1 MASRIKLRRDTS
13 ANWTSVDPI
22 LANGEMGIEADTRRV
37 KIGNGADKWTALDY
51 AITGDLRID
60 GKTVNTEMGV
70 SISQQDP
77 ETWLAKIKAKANW
90 AGTNGIA
97 YDSLGNLYVS
107 GWEEFG
113 YDGQSPNPS
122 GNGFI
127 TKFDSQGSVVWN
139 KYIMLDGYTNGG
151 GVVVDSDDN
160 VAAVTWDWENDFFVV
175 TKLDTDGTL
184 VWQKTYIDDYD
195 YSRGVTLAVDSNNDF
210 VINGIRVDG
219 NTSNHMSMFALKI
232 SGFDGSVLWEN
243 SFGTSN
249 DNMANPCMTI
259 DGDNNVILA
268 GWAAPWGANKVFV
281 AKMNAV
287 GSVVWQRMIEN
298 YQDYSSYD
306 MEVGSIDS
314 DDMGNLY
321 FVGSFEVPNLVQDL
335 QGNNWDGQA
344 GQIIKLDSS
353 GVVQW
358 SRLVGPG
365 DCSDMGAQAVY
376 KDGLL
381 YAMFQTE
388 RKYYK
393 KDVMINDLQ
402 GYTVQEIVI
411 ACYDA
416 DTGKVLWSNDFGPE
430 TLWGYSSPSAAPSNY
445 QETDSWQGRFI
456 AVHGDYIA
464 ICGQAGEYSRANN
477 NPTRSYGFVAQLPAD
492 GSLMDLEGWSLT
504 KNKSPGRYAQIKSLD
519 YAFLTATTG
528 VTNNYTSGSNEYT
541 PTDTADNVRIELLAS
556 GGNQWDF
563 SPNGDLELPTG
574 GNIELKQA
582 HQGDITV
589 AGYFEGT
596 YPDGTFN
603 WFTSVTTDAGGN
615 KYYVGVWNEMERST
629 AYGNRKLPYV
639 VKVNKEGEVEWK
651 VRLSNYSTSDWD
663 SVRGQAN
670 SVAYDPSSGNLVVI
684 CNDHGEG
691 NSDQMLVVDLDPT
704 NGKVVQS
711 KRYRNVNN
719 DEDNNDDL
727 DASHITI
734 DDDGNRIITGT
745 VYGTNSI
752 SFEVTNAQVASTS
765 TVDTLMILKTV
776 FDGQEAPSS
785 VKNYDWDINYNDWYG
800 LEEVDRY
807 NSVAGTVREGS
818 GVVVGITASSGT
830 YTVSSLDNGG
840 TNYLVGHKI
849 KVLGTLLG
857 GADGTNDAILTVDT
871 VSGTTVTAFTVT
883 GTPAG
888 DGAWGS
894 LSSLPNY
901 NVGSGFLIDVQAD
914 SDTGY
919 QIVYH
924 NNGGTNYV
932 VGDVITFPGTSLGGT
947 SPASDIAITAL
958 NVGMSMGDIYSGEG
972 SGYQVTTR
980 GTNPLTYVRLKFGG
994 ADFSSGGPWTLRHY
1008 TYANAFITK
1017 LTSSGI
1023 QTWTKWIDK
1032 SLLDYGVATDYDS
1045 DGNIYWLSSVWDE
1058 QAAGQGNWCYR
1069 PLVVKLT
1076 PMGLS
1081 QWMKTYSWDGSN
1093 TDTSPTGILV
1103 DSEDK
1108 VVIGQYRW
1116 RNYPYYDYEP
1126 LVHRLLPNGDILW
1139 SRKWSLDGGE
1149 GRGGGLALDD
1159 DDNVYVT
1166 QSRYNGQDRVQW
1178 TAKADIQNGREL
1190 WQQEISHENEGI
1202 DGPYTWDLEYTG
1214 PNIIADGTNYSVA
1227 AFTWDMDGNEG
1238 NALGFSLPSDGSAGA
1253 DIAAG
1258 PFYINETF
1266 YGNEG
1271 NSAAGPVARTHNVAD
1286 WTGLQ
1291 EVTGR
1296 DPIKSYTDTNPDF
1309 HFPVFV
1315 KGEAGIKF
1323 ADGTI
1328 QTTSA
1333 SGLPQ
1338 VRHNTYGFD
1347 KKYNF
1352 KLSDAGKHL
1361 YFRNSGSRII
1371 LPPYSRV
1378 PFEVGTVLTVV
1389 NSSWGTIYIGMDPTT
1404 EWRGTFKVPQTD
1416 GWEGSTPFT
1425 WSGVECNDYGG
1436 GQIITMLKVAENYSD
1451 GSVWMVSC
1459 VGGNVNTW
1467 SYYI

>member
-13 ANWTSVDPI
+13 TNWTSVDPI

-37 KIGNGADKWTALDY
+37 KIGNGAAKWSALDY

-70 SISQQDP
+70 SIAQQDP

-113 YDGQSPNPS
+113 YDGQSPDPS

-127 TKFDSQGSVVWN
+127 TKFDTQGVVVWN
-139 KYIMLDGYTNGG
+139 KYIMMDGYTNGG
-151 GVVVDSDDN
+151 GVVVDGDDN
-160 VAAVTWDWENDFFVV
+160 VAAVTWDWDNNFFVV
-175 TKLDTDGTL
+175 TKLDMDGTL
-184 VWQKTYIDDYD
+184 VWQKTYMDDYD
-195 YSRGVTLAVDSNNDF
+195 YSNGVTLAVDSNNDF
-210 VINGIRVDG
+210 VINGVRVDE

-259 DGDNNVILA
+259 DGDNNIILA

-281 AKMNAV
+281 AKMSSV
-287 GSVVWQRMIEN
+287 GTVVWQRYIEN
-298 YQDYSSYD
+298 YQDNSTYD

-314 DDMGNLY
+314 DEMGNLY
-321 FVGSFEVPNLVQDL
+321 FVGSFTVPNLVQDL
-335 QGNNWDGQA
+335 HGDYDDGQA

-376 KDGLL
+376 KDGRL

-393 KDVMINDLQ
+393 KDYSVNNDF

-430 TLWGYSSPSAAPSNY
+430 VLWGYSSPSADPQNY
-445 QETDSWQGRFI
+445 QDTDSWQGRFI

-464 ICGQAGEYSRANN
+464 VCGQAGEYSRANDDE
-477 NPTRSYGFVAQLPAD
+477 TRSYGFVAQLPAD
-492 GSLMDLEGWSLT
+492 GSLLDLEGWSLT
-504 KNKSPGRYAQIKSLD
+504 KNKTPGRYAQIKSDD
-519 YAFLTATTG
+519 YAYLTATTG

-541 PTDTADNVRIELLAS
+541 PTDTADNVRIELVTS
-556 GGNQWDF
+556 GANQWDF
-563 SPNGDLELPTG
+563 KPNGDLELPTG

-589 AGYFEGT
+589 AGYFEGNF
-596 YPDGTFN
+596 PDGTFN
-603 WFTSVTTDAGGN
+603 WFSSVTTDADGN
-615 KYYVGVWNEMERST
+615 KYYAGGWNVMENGT
-629 AYGNRKLPYV
+629 AYGNRSLPYV

-651 VRLSNYSTSDWD
+651 IRLSNYAVSGYD

-670 SVAYDPSSGNLVVI
+670 SVAYDPSSGNLVVV

-691 NSDQMLVVDLDPT
+691 NSDQMLVVDINTT
-704 NGKVVQS
+704 NGEVVQH
-711 KRYRNVNN
+711 KRYRNDN
-719 DEDNNDDL
+719 DDDL
-727 DASHITI
+727 DINHIVI
-734 DDDGNRIITGT
+734 DDMGNRIITGT
-745 VYGTNSI
+745 AYGSNYI
-752 SFEVTNAQVASTS
+752 NFEVTNAQVASTG
-765 TVDTLMILKTV
+765 TVNTLMILKTV

-785 VKNYDWDINYNDWYG
+785 VKDFDWEINYDGWYG
-800 LEEVDRY
+800 LSEVDRY
-807 NSVAGTVREGS
+807 NGVAGTVREGS

-840 TNYLVGHKI
+840 TNYLPGHKI
-849 KVLGTLLG
+849 KILGSLLG
-857 GADGTNDAILTVDT
+857 GANGTNDAILTVDT

-888 DGAWGS
+888 NGSWGS

-901 NVGSGFLIDVQAD
+901 NVGSGCLIDVQAN

-919 QIVYH
+919 QTVYL
-924 NNGGTNYV
+924 NEGGTNYV
-932 VGDVITFPGTSLGGT
+932 DGDVITFPGTSLGGT
-947 SPASDIAITAL
+947 SPASDIVITVL
-958 NVGMSMGDIYSGEG
+958 DVGMSMGDVQGGEG
-972 SGYQVTTR
+972 SGYSVTTR
-980 GTNPLTYVRLKFGG
+980 GTNPLTYVRLKFNG
-994 ADFSSGGPWTLRHY
+994 ADFHTGGPWTLRHY
-1008 TYANAFITK
+1008 TYANSFVTK
-1017 LTSSGI
+1017 LTSSGV
-1023 QTWTKWIDK
+1023 QTWTKWLDK
-1032 SLLDYGVATDYDS
+1032 SNSDYGIATDYDS
-1045 DGNIYWLSSVWDE
+1045 DGNIYWLSRTYDE
-1058 QAAGQGNWCYR
+1058 QDAGQGNWYYR

-1081 QWMKTYSWDGSN
+1081 QWMKTYSFDGSEG
-1093 TDTSPTGILV
+1093 SYPTNILV

-1116 RNYPYYDYEP
+1116 RSYPYYDYEP
-1126 LVHRLLPNGDILW
+1126 MVHRLLPNGDVLW
-1139 SRKWSLDGGE
+1139 FRKWHLDGGE
-1149 GRGGGLALDD
+1149 GYGGLALDD

-1166 QSRYNGQDRVQW
+1166 QTRYNGQDRVQW
-1178 TAKADIQNGREL
+1178 TAKADIQYGKEI
-1190 WQQEISHENEGI
+1190 WQQEISHENQDTEG
-1202 DGPYTWDLEYTG
+1202 DWYNYNGPM
-1214 PNIIADGTNYSVA
+1214 IIADGTHYSVA

-1271 NSAAGPVARTHNVAD
+1271 NTAAAPVARTHNVTD
-1286 WTGLQ
+1286 WSGLLA
-1291 EVTGR
+1291 VTNR

-1309 HFPVFV
+1309 HYPVFV

-1323 ADGTI
+1323 ADGSV

-1338 VRHNTYGFD
+1338 VRHNTYD
-1347 KKYNF
+1347 KTYNF

-1361 YFRNSGSRII
+1361 YFRNNDARLI

-1389 NSSWGTIYIGMDPTT
+1389 NASGGNIYIGMDPATIY
-1404 EWRGTFKVPQTD
+1404 RGTFLIPRYD
-1416 GWEGSTPFT
+1416 GSEGSFPQG
-1425 WSGVECNDYGG
+1425 WGGVQCSDYGG
-1436 GQIITMLKVAENYSD
+1436 GQIITMLKVAEDYSD
-1451 GSVWMVSC
+1451 GSVWIVSC
-1459 VGGNVNTW
+1459 VGGDVNSW